1 MKWLI
6 TTKSGVKPD
15 QLARKLSPLGC
26 KLADEPPIPL
36 GENEQVLKASGPRD
50 LARKVK
56 QDDTILAVHPDSE
69 MDLY

>member
-6 TTKSGVKPD
+6 TTKSSVKPE
-15 QLARKLSPLGC
+15 QLARKLSSLGYE
-26 KLADEPPIPL
+26 LEDEPPIPL

-56 QDDTILAVHPDSE
+56 QDDMILAVHPDSGME
-69 MDLY
+69 LY